1 MKLIRRKLLKAPL
14 LGLVS
19 RSFVMSGVSAQEKN
33 SPKDESGNTF
43 DVIVLGCGI
52 AGVVAAYQA
61 RIDGAS
67 VALFEKMDRP
77 AGNAICALWGG
88 VLRMRFSPS
97 DRPGSKRQR
106 RRILQSH
113 DGHFS
118 LAR

>member
-19 RSFVMSGVSAQEKN
+19 GSFVMSGVSAQEKN

-77 AGNAICALWGG
+77 AGNAICALGG
-88 VLRMRFSPS
+88 GLRIRFSPS

>member
-88 VLRMRFSPS
+88 SAHGVLAIRSPREQKTAPKNS
-97 DRPGSKRQR
+97 TKP
-106 RRILQSH
+106 
-113 DGHFS
+113 
-118 LAR
+118 